1 MISYCGRMATIEDLR
16 TAYAKIANRSTS
28 TMDRGIRRAARDMGC
43 CYSHLSRVLRGE
55 RSSVSLHRRYAEWK
69 RTHVGV

>member
-1 MISYCGRMATIEDLR
+1 MKRKVNGNKKRCGQDL
-16 TAYAKIANRSTS
+16 
-28 TMDRGIRRAARDMGC
+28 GIRRAARDMGC

-55 RSSVSLHRRYAEWK
+55 RSSVRLHRRYAEWK

>member
-1 MISYCGRMATIEDLR
+1 MKQDVNENKKRAR
-16 TAYAKIANRSTS
+16 T
-28 TMDRGIRRAARDMGC
+28 DRGIRRAARDLGC

-55 RSSVSLHRRYAEWK
+55 RSSVRLHRRYAEWK